1 MCTLAFS
8 SIFSCHSD
16 ILILHDPC
24 AHGTDSSPRGHWQVQ
39 PPPHLGPHHASL
51 HSAPRPTPSPPPV
64 TGPPSSLL
72 GPQPSPSGP
81 SASCLTLP
89 GAHLVHDEP
98 APGAAALALHLTWP
112 PLTRDPLVLG
122 LTLPFPPSVSTSP
135 HPALPASP
143 LALLPGPLGSRCLP
157 ALALVLHVCP
167 SPPSP
172 STPRVPSPSFSFP
185 FSRVELLILVPCTHA
200 CSASSAP
207 GAGQDAELVC

>member
-1 MCTLAFS
+1 MTLMLMPLTPLPGDTGRCSHLPTWGLTMPLCTLRP
-8 SIFSCHSD
+8 D
-16 ILILHDPC
+16 PLLHLP
-24 AHGTDSSPRGHWQVQ
+24 Q
-39 PPPHLGPHHASL
+39 
-51 HSAPRPTPSPPPV
+51 V

-98 APGAAALALHLTWP
+98 TPGAAALTVHLTWP
-112 PLTRDPLVLG
+112 PSEQGFPLVLG
-122 LTLPFPPSVSTSP
+122 LTLPFPPSDSTSP

-157 ALALVLHVCP
+157 VLALVLHVCP

-172 STPRVPSPSFSFP
+172 STPRFPSPSFSFP
-185 FSRVELLILVPCTHA
+185 FSRMEILILVPCTHA

-207 GAGQDAELVC
+207 GAGQDTELVC